1 MLPSDVIDFAML
13 PAQRF
18 WWETVSLLDVMRL
31 RSNQSDQVVASCKT
45 FLKKVETSSTS
56 CNTICTCCA
65 FYRPKANLFWCFV
78 ANDTTPV
85 YGVTPAYQKSEFTC
99 NLKQPDLFSCKTS
112 LIRRWYNAQHS
123 FSTGFEAMLQNKLHV
138 CVAHFTVAYVKMIIL
153 QLDLL
158 WTKQE
163 IWVLDLFH
171 VPPNIQ
177 REQTETDSFIR
188 LLPVY
193 LPKACWNL
201 ATVWHTRGTLYHSC
215 PVPSDGEKQGTLI
228 SC

>member
-31 RSNQSDQVVASCKT
+31 RSNQSDQVVAGCKT

-99 NLKQPDLFSCKTS
+99 NLKQPDLFS
-112 LIRRWYNAQHS
+112 A
-123 FSTGFEAMLQNKLHV
+123 
-138 CVAHFTVAYVKMIIL
+138 
-153 QLDLL
+153 
-158 WTKQE
+158 KQ
-163 IWVLDLFH
+163 V
-171 VPPNIQ
+171 
-177 REQTETDSFIR
+177 
-188 LLPVY
+188 
-193 LPKACWNL
+193 
-201 ATVWHTRGTLYHSC
+201 
-215 PVPSDGEKQGTLI
+215 
-228 SC
+228 

>member
-1 MLPSDVIDFAML
+1 
-13 PAQRF
+13 
-18 WWETVSLLDVMRL
+18 
-31 RSNQSDQVVASCKT
+31 
-45 FLKKVETSSTS
+45 
-56 CNTICTCCA
+56 
-65 FYRPKANLFWCFV
+65 
-78 ANDTTPV
+78 
-85 YGVTPAYQKSEFTC
+85 
-99 NLKQPDLFSCKTS
+99 
-112 LIRRWYNAQHS
+112 
-123 FSTGFEAMLQNKLHV
+123 MLQNKLHV

-177 REQTETDSFIR
+177 IEQTETDSFIR
-188 LLPVY
+188 FLPVY